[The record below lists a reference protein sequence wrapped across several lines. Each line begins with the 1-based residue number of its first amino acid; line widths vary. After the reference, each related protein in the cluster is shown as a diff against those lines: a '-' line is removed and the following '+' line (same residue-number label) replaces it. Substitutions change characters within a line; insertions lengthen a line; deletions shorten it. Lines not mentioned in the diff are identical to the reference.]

1 MPGNKGYGLFFK
13 PINVRLGTQNRKSSG
28 SLGMSGVG
36 GKAEVDFGRL
46 EVCL

>member
-13 PINVRLGTQNRKSSG
+13 PINVRLGTQNRISSG

-36 GKAEVDFGRL
+36 GKADLKIERL
-46 EVCL
+46 EVCF